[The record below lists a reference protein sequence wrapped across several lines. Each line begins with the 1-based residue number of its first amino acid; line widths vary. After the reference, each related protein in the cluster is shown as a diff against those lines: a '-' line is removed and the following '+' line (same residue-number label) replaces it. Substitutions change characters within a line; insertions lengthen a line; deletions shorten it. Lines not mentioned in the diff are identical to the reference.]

1 MHNAGIVID
10 QSELHEPAVRIRTGK
25 KISVAA
31 HMAVVFRQSIRDLKK
46 TDK

>member
-1 MHNAGIVID
+1 MRNAGIVRD
-10 QSELHEPAVRIRTGK
+10 QSELHEPAVWIRTGK

-31 HMAVVFRQSIRDLKK
+31 HVAVVFRQSIRDFKK